1 LAEKLEVDTQEIDHS
16 ISYYENKEHLVEI
29 GKSKGAMP
37 SEHEEEA
44 LSYLEEQAGSLG
56 RRVVTEEEHEKLVD
70 LSLRLEKLREK
81 EKHLKSAE
89 KDFEA
94 RRNIAEG
101 MKQLEN
107 KVEHR
112 ETNGKIKGHRKPVSC
127 ASLRGT
133 CRSKG
138 LSKKGCGTTLPLRC
152 KRKRKG
158 VIERAAKEKKSGL
171 PDLPSLPSLPALGSM
186 D

>member
-1 LAEKLEVDTQEIDHS
+1 
-16 ISYYENKEHLVEI
+16 
-29 GKSKGAMP
+29 MP

-44 LSYLEEQAGSLG
+44 LSYLEEQAGALG

-70 LSLRLEKLREK
+70 LSLRLEKLRQK
-81 EKHLKSAE
+81 EKHLKE
-89 KDFEA
+89 TEQDFEA
-94 RRNIAEG
+94 RHNIAEN

-112 ETNGKIKGHRKPVSC
+112 ETNGKIKGHGKPVSC

-133 CRSKG
+133 CRRKG
-138 LSKKGCGTTLPLRC
+138 LSREGCKSTLPLRC

-158 VIERAAKEKKSGL
+158 VIERAKRKASL
-171 PDLPSLPSLPALGSM
+171 LPSLPGFPTV